1 MHLLL
6 LVFSSLSKHAAFL
19 TNLRF
24 QTGDI
29 NSHLSLAGGIIILNQ
44 ILNLT
49 NTLFFFLE
57 NLRWTETLIDGPWK
71 F

>member
-1 MHLLL
+1 MHLLP

-29 NSHLSLAGGIIILNQ
+29 NSNLSLAGGNQ

-49 NTLFFFLE
+49 NTLFFFRKLE
-57 NLRWTETLIDGPWK
+57 MD
-71 F
+71 

>member
-1 MHLLL
+1 MHLLP

-49 NTLFFFLE
+49 NILFFFRKLE
-57 NLRWTETLIDGPWK
+57 MD
-71 F
+71 